1 MSTVAP
7 AKAARSRSRLPG
19 IAWILAAGV
28 AGFLGAFLLGM
39 AERPEGQTQGR
50 LLVAGALLG
59 AGTGIVWLRRPRPS
73 RMLAMWSVLLA
84 IGWVVAAV
92 VGMPWYQY
100 GRDALVFVL
109 LPAVLPIL
117 AGLASLRDARRG
129 SP

>member
-1 MSTVAP
+1 MSTLTSAQNAV
-7 AKAARSRSRLPG
+7 SRLPG

-28 AGFLGAFLLGM
+28 AGFLGAFLIGM
-39 AERPEGQTQGR
+39 AETPEGQTEGR

-59 AGTGIVWLRRPRPS
+59 AGTGIVWLRRPS
-73 RMLAMWSVLLA
+73 RMLAIWSVLLA
-84 IGWVVAAV
+84 IGWVIAAV

-100 GRDALVFVL
+100 GRDAVVFVL

>member
-1 MSTVAP
+1 MSTVVPEKTAL
-7 AKAARSRSRLPG
+7 SRLPG

-50 LLVAGALLG
+50 LLVAGALLA
-59 AGTGIVWLRRPRPS
+59 AGTGIIWLRRPRPS
-73 RMLAMWSVLLA
+73 RRLAIWSVLLA
-84 IGWVVAAV
+84 TGWVIAAV
-92 VGMPWYQY
+92 VGMPWYQH
-100 GRDALVFVL
+100 GRDALAFVL
-109 LPAVLPIL
+109 LPAAPPIL

>member
-1 MSTVAP
+1 MSTVMPEKTAL
-7 AKAARSRSRLPG
+7 SRLPG

-28 AGFLGAFLLGM
+28 AGLLGAFLLGM
-39 AERPEGQTQGR
+39 AERPEGQTQGC

-59 AGTGIVWLRRPRPS
+59 AGTGIIWLRRPRPS
-73 RMLAMWSVLLA
+73 RALAIWSMLLA
-84 IGWVVAAV
+84 IGWATAAV

-100 GRDALVFVL
+100 GRDAVVFVL
-109 LPAVLPIL
+109 LPMVLPIL